1 MGKNKISHRRTQR
14 HNNTRRRR
22 PKRNS
27 SKLSKINF
35 FIRKHPLA
43 TGVLLIIASLLTF
56 RFSPE
61 IGILIGFEAGFWI
74 FLLALG
80 LGIAGILVLV
90 GWWRNNISNF
100 NVQANLKWKH

>member
-1 MGKNKISHRRTQR
+1 MRKSGRNFRRPRR
-14 HNNTRRRR
+14 HNNTHQRR
-22 PKRNS
+22 PKRS
-27 SKLSKINF
+27 RSKLSKVSF
-35 FIRKHPLA
+35 FTRRHPLA
-43 TGVLLIIASLLTF
+43 TGILLIIASLFTF

-61 IGILIGFEAGFWI
+61 IGFLIGFEVGVWI

-100 NVQANLKWKH
+100 NVKANLGWKG